1 MGKRKNQDFSSPGRA
16 AFFPPRRRSKKTM
29 VFNKKSRFF
38 RGVSAFGMSHKIHKN
53 TWFWAKIKVFRLKN
67 TNILEFNAFGKRKN
81 FWIRNGF
88 VTFHELFETKIFEN
102 FCNFFGV
109 ASYSWKIKIFWKV
122 LKNVKNA
129 FPHVERGPKTHKF
142 SNKKKWESV
151 RKASLLS
158 TLLPQMAYKILNF
171 GTQK

>member
-1 MGKRKNQDFSSPGRA
+1 MILSENHGFSS
-16 AFFPPRRRSKKTM
+16 
-29 VFNKKSRFF
+29 
-38 RGVSAFGMSHKIHKN
+38 
-53 TWFWAKIKVFRLKN
+53 KN

-88 VTFHELFETKIFEN
+88 VTFHELFETKIFEK

-129 FPHVERGPKTHKF
+129 FPHVERGPKTDKF
-142 SNKKKWESV
+142 SNKKMGIGSQGLPAQH
-151 RKASLLS
+151 ASS
-158 TLLPQMAYKILNF
+158 TNGLKN
-171 GTQK
+171 T